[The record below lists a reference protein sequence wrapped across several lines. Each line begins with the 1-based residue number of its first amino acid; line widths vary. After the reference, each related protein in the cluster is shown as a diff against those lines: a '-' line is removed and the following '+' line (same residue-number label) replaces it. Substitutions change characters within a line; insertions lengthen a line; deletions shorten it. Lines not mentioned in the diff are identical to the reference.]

1 MRSPCTAL
9 GGALFCARSHSPAG
23 AGDTGH
29 MPGNRETFYT
39 AVYDMVRRVP
49 RGRVMTYGDVALAL
63 GAPMA
68 PRAVGYALH
77 NLPVGTDVP
86 WWRIINVRG
95 EISLKGRG
103 AQADLQREI
112 LESEGVAFSEAGR
125 TELRLY
131 RWWPGDEVR
140 PR

>member
-1 MRSPCTAL
+1 MREPLSRFA
-9 GGALFCARSHSPAG
+9 A
-23 AGDTGH
+23 AGDTGQ
-29 MPGNRETFYT
+29 MASDRVTFYT
-39 AVYDMVRRVP
+39 AVYDLVRRVP

-77 NLPVGTDVP
+77 NLPTGTDVP

-112 LESEGVAFSEAGR
+112 LESEGVGFSAEGR
-125 TELRLY
+125 TDLRHY
-131 RWWPGDEVR
+131 RWWPDDNEDGAAR
-140 PR
+140 